1 MYRCCNCRHVFP
13 EPLTKQTAIGPVLGC
28 PWCGV
33 DDLAE
38 VEECEDCGKYL
49 EENDNYAGL
58 CLDCLRQRIDYPTAL
73 SYLLARDYL
82 RDFLATVDGSLAVC
96 AGKGA
101 ILKAYLVH
109 ENDDR
114 DRGDEDFLNKVR
126 DFILEDSVCATDFAL
141 WLRGEG
147 RE

>member
-1 MYRCCNCRHVFP
+1 MYRCCNCRHVFLDP
-13 EPLTKQTAIGPVLGC
+13 ITVRTETGPVSGC
-28 PWCGV
+28 PWCGIDDMV
-33 DDLAE
+33 EVDECDQCGKRYETDDLYGG
-38 VEECEDCGKYL
+38 V
-49 EENDNYAGL
+49 
-58 CLDCLRQRIDYPTAL
+58 CLDCLKEALDYPTAL

-82 RDFLATVDGSLAVC
+82 REFLVSVDGSVAVSSSMC
-96 AGKGA
+96 G
-101 ILKAYLVH
+101 IQMAYLLH

-114 DRGDEDFLNKVR
+114 DRGNEDFLDKVR

>member
-13 EPLTKQTAIGPVLGC
+13 EPLKMQTAVGTVTAC

-33 DDLAE
+33 DDMAE

-49 EENDNYAGL
+49 EEDDNFAGL

-82 RDFLATVDGSLAVC
+82 RDFLVSVDGSLAVSSSMS
-96 AGKGA
+96 GN
-101 ILKAYLVH
+101 LKAYLVH

-114 DRGDEDFLNKVR
+114 DRGNEDFLDKVR

-141 WLRGEG
+141 WLRGGG